1 MAMACEV
8 SDELAR
14 GKTRKRSEMVRRPP
28 RLVYEASLARAC
40 LIAMHAYAASLVG
53 SERGPAVADDNIIV
67 IVSLVFVMS
76 VQFRAERCHDP
87 LVALPKCR

>member
-1 MAMACEV
+1 
-8 SDELAR
+8 
-14 GKTRKRSEMVRRPP
+14 
-28 RLVYEASLARAC
+28 
-40 LIAMHAYAASLVG
+40 MHAYAASLVG

-76 VQFRAERCHDP
+76 VQFRAELCHDP